1 MDQVA
6 LEGMEFYAFHGY
18 YDEEQKLGNRYGVDL
33 YVKADLQD
41 AGELDELP
49 KTVNY
54 VVLYRL
60 VAEEMRIPARLLEHV
75 ANRVLDRIM
84 AEMPQVSKLKISVSK
99 FQPPLG
105 GICERSRVTLKRRR
119 KDA

>member
-6 LEGMEFYAFHGY
+6 LEGMEFFAFHGY
-18 YDEEQKLGNRYGVDL
+18 YDEEQKLGNKYGVDL
-33 YVKADLQD
+33 YVKADLQEAGQSD
-41 AGELDELP
+41 ALP

-60 VAEEMRIPARLLEHV
+60 VAEEMAIPARLLENV
-75 ANRVLDRIM
+75 ANRILNRIM
-84 AEMPQVSKLKISVSK
+84 AEMPHVSKVKISVSK

-105 GICERSRVTLKRRR
+105 GICQRSRVTLKRQR
-119 KDA
+119 